1 MNNPFD
7 SLILEQKRKDK
18 SEDQLFME
26 NHYKELLQHCFLFA
40 LSKVDFFSHAA
51 FHGGTC
57 LRIVDGIDRFS
68 EDLDF
73 IQTNSNTTTKEL
85 ADIMD
90 EAVQHLKK
98 MGLEF
103 EITHN
108 NINNNIQKIWI
119 KEGNLAKR
127 FLDKNPKF
135 VMQVAKLKI
144 KIEIDNDPPE
154 GSTLTEV
161 SLKFPE
167 EFKITIQDHNSSFS
181 GKLHAVLCRNFLMGE
196 TTYIKGRDYF
206 DLDWY
211 LTSKI
216 KPNYELLKNALHKA
230 GPFKDQELDIN
241 NAWLKTELENK
252 LKSLDWN
259 LAKTDMANFLLEGS
273 LDDLDNTF
281 NADSMILKTESL

>member
-1 MNNPFD
+1 MSNTLD
-7 SLILEQKRKDK
+7 SLILEQKKEGK
-18 SEDQLFME
+18 SEDQLFMA
-26 NHYKELLQHCFLFA
+26 NHYKELLQHCFLYA

-57 LRIVDGIDRFS
+57 LRIVDKIDRFS

-73 IQTNSNTTTKEL
+73 IQTNSNTTTEKL
-85 ADIMD
+85 TGLMN
-90 EAVQHLKK
+90 EAVENLKK
-98 MGLEF
+98 MGLEL

-108 NINNNIQKIWI
+108 NINNNVQKVWI
-119 KEGNLAKR
+119 KEGTLVKKY
-127 FLDKNPKF
+127 LDKDPKF
-135 VMQVAKLKI
+135 VLQGAKSKI
-144 KIEIDNDPPE
+144 KIEIDNDPPG
-154 GSTLTEV
+154 GSTFSEV

-167 EFKITIQDHNSSFS
+167 DFKIATQDHSSSFS

-211 LTSKI
+211 LTKKI
-216 KPNYELLKNALHKA
+216 KPNYELLKNALHKS
-230 GPFKDQELDIN
+230 GPFQDQELDIN
-241 NAWLKTELENK
+241 NTWLRTELENK

-273 LDDLDNTF
+273 LDDLNNTF
-281 NADSMILKTESL
+281 NSDSMIQKVQKI

>member
-1 MNNPFD
+1 MNKSFD

-40 LSKVDFFSHAA
+40 LSKVDFFNHAA

-73 IQTNSNTTTKEL
+73 IQTNSNTTTKKL
-85 ADIMD
+85 ADLMD
-90 EAVQHLKK
+90 EAVEYLKK
-98 MGLEF
+98 MGIEL

-119 KEGNLAKR
+119 KEGNLVKR

-135 VMQVAKLKI
+135 VMQGAKSKI
-144 KIEIDNDPPE
+144 KIEIDNNPPE
-154 GSTLTEV
+154 GSTLTEG

-167 EFKITIQDHNSSFS
+167 EFEITIQDHSSSFS

-216 KPNYELLKNALHKA
+216 KPNDELLKNALHKA

-281 NADSMILKTESL
+281 NSGSMIQKVQKI